1 MSDEKHLT
9 VRNATTLRL
18 STWSALLM
26 AVKMARKTGLPE
38 IAFLSKAEELFALS
52 DAELDAEL
60 QAIGWTAGDIE
71 GNPGGVH

>member
-1 MSDEKHLT
+1 
-9 VRNATTLRL
+9 
-18 STWSALLM
+18 M